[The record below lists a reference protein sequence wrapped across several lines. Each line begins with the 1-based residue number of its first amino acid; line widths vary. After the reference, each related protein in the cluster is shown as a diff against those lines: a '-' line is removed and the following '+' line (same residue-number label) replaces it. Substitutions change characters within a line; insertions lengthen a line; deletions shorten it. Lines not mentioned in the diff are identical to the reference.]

1 MALPMVHLAVAHE
14 FARRKGE
21 LLADGSYYL
30 GAIAPDAVHMRKNYE
45 RQHKAASHFTLNKS
59 READLKV
66 WIADALA
73 NYDATSHDS
82 FSLGYVIHVLT
93 DVLWTDGEG
102 GMIFDSYAQDPAPVQ
117 KQMEAYYNDTDVI
130 DLLLYHKEPWRKDV
144 FGAME
149 HAAAAAFGELVTM
162 EECDAWRKRTIRW
175 YSEHEISSYQP
186 LRYTSLEKV
195 RSFIQRAA
203 EQLADIL

>member
-1 MALPMVHLAVAHE
+1 MALPMVHLAVAFE
-14 FARRKGE
+14 IARRREE

-30 GAIAPDAVHMRKNYE
+30 GAISPDAVHMRKHYD

-59 READLKV
+59 READLNA
-66 WIADALA
+66 WMADALA
-73 NYDATSHDS
+73 NDDADRRDS

-93 DVLWTDGEG
+93 DILWTKHEG
-102 GMIFDSYAQDPAPVQ
+102 GSIFDAYAQDPAPVQ

-130 DLLLYHKEPWRKDV
+130 DLLLYHNEPWRKEV
-144 FGAME
+144 FLAME
-149 HAAAAAFGELVTM
+149 HAPAAAFGELVST
-162 EECDAWRKRTIRW
+162 EECDAWRERTIRW

-195 RSFIQRAA
+195 HLFIQKAA
-203 EQLADIL
+203 EQIAEVI